1 MAQNET
7 NNINK
12 VLNICKANGESFYGL
27 KLRKYSV
34 ESVVMSLGDK
44 ISGDVYYQDNALPF
58 TMQEYVEYDGV
69 KYYLVNPP
77 TVVREGLVKDNSGL
91 NGMTKYSLTFY
102 HPMYMLSNFPF
113 TDVAVQGGEELYLAQ
128 NKTFSW
134 IGNLFD
140 FIAKLNKNL
149 ETTEWVVD
157 NCIQHWVDENEEEAT
172 EEWAKASE
180 LSEVL
185 TFDKNFVSDALK
197 TAYDSWNIPFTITKI
212 NLLDENNVQKNFL
225 IQFGTPNQEIL
236 DGNNNTFVF
245 RFGQGVGLKNNSR
258 TPRNN
263 KIVTRIVGEGAER
276 NIPYGYPQIRWYGD
290 QTWEWTEY
298 VDNDKT
304 KPHTATAFPIYS
316 GILDGQWVKLIKH
329 PFTRTTLMPSVYVQD
344 VFNKVSPYSI
354 RELPSGTIVP
364 NPNYNRNGVIRD
376 YYDATS
382 DYPHEINPNA
392 PSTEMH
398 QFEDIYPRL
407 GTEHIL
413 DAYPI
418 DAQSKGSQVS
428 VTQTISDM
436 MAFIDARRTA
446 STIQEEKDALLRL
459 YNQLNLRNTSQVPIT
474 IAYYDNSTSGS
485 YQFNCVV
492 QPKGG
497 SAVGVWVIWYT
508 SDTFNIVAQEA
519 IENRQQA
526 TLDWDDTYDVEKD
539 EYIQS
544 YFKIKL
550 PTLNFD
556 MYACAS
562 ITENMQINMR
572 SGACIG
578 CTFDIMVDWDD
589 YKRNFYDANGNFA
602 PNGTQRNYDKY
613 PDSSDEEVEFEVVCK
628 KDLQTFGTLMPN
640 KYQYPKGVDSS
651 QAHPYAGDEFVIL
664 GISLPEEYIT
674 RAQEELDY
682 AMMAYMLEN
691 NIYYYDYPLKFD
703 EHFLVTH
710 QDILAQIKNNSAIH
724 FLYTNE
730 EITLYVKQIVIKYGE
745 GVLPQWDITLT
756 DKIEVVLNKIGQ
768 AIDGVGKLR
777 VEIENIQSNAEYD
790 KIETSLAIRRQEQN
804 GKTGRFYY
812 YAGTWVGSASPDS
825 YVVSESQAPFFEY
838 IREITTEDE
847 QHHEITVQ
855 VQEFWLFNPATTGS
869 YTQEQMGEPSL
880 TAEGWEQMVSDFK
893 YLITEAIFAQFAH
906 FGSAIISGDWMISQH
921 GTINGQERQ
930 DFQHFDPEHPN
941 DNTGTNFIP
950 NYAIDLLTGTTYQH
964 NAYVNG
970 TIYASSL
977 GMVFKDIAFTSN
989 DETYFVGLNQS
1000 TFDAEI
1006 DGLWNFRF
1014 VPANNQSKMT
1024 VILPTNKYAFFGQ
1037 RVLIYNVGVGLGGGQ
1052 EIIINSAYVD
1062 SEGLTT
1068 LRNIVGLASNPQS
1081 SPNPNPFV
1089 INSFVA
1095 AKLIAFVNGFVELI
1109 CVPSYDNTQL
1119 CDWAVV
1125 NIGTNFYRIDT

>member
-113 TDVAVQGGEELYLAQ
+113 TDVAVQEGEKLYLAQ

-149 ETTEWVVD
+149 ETTEWLVD
-157 NCIQHWVDENEEEAT
+157 NCIQHWVDENEEEVT

-185 TFDKNFVSDALK
+185 TFDKNFISDALK
-197 TAYDSWNIPFTITKI
+197 TAYDSWNIPFTITKT
-212 NLLDENNVQKNFL
+212 NETAFGVQKNFL
-225 IQFGTPNQEIL
+225 IEFGTPNQEIL

-263 KIVTRIVGEGAER
+263 KIVTRIVGNGSTR
-276 NIPYGYPQIRWYGD
+276 NIPYGYPQVRWGGDSGLKFTYGD
-290 QTWEWTEY
+290 RVGLFTN
-298 VDNDKT
+298 VDITIDGVSHHLDKLISY
-304 KPHTATAFPIYS
+304 PIYK
-316 GILDGQWVKLIKH
+316 GILGGAYVELIKH
-329 PFTRTTLMPSVYVQD
+329 PYTRDSLMPSVYYESI
-344 VFNKVSPYSI
+344 FNKVSFLNVDGSFN
-354 RELPSGTIVP
+354 E
-364 NPNYNRNGVIRD
+364 NYNPDAQIID
-376 YYDATS
+376 YYDAIIDPDY
-382 DYPHEINPNA
+382 DYPHKINPNA
-392 PSTEMH
+392 PSTEIH
-398 QFEDIYPRL
+398 QFEDIYPRMDVL
-407 GTEHIL
+407 GVKHIVN
-413 DAYPI
+413 AYPI
-418 DAQSKGSQVS
+418 DAQKNGGQV
-428 VTQTISDM
+428 VTTDDISSFLD
-436 MAFIDARRTA
+436 FLDARILAPA
-446 STIQEEKDALLRL
+446 SAAEASALTGLK
-459 YNQLNLRNTSQVPIT
+459 NFLNTVNTSITPIT
-474 IAYYDNSTSGS
+474 IAYYDNNTSGD
-485 YQFNCVV
+485 YQYNCVV

-497 SAVGVWVIWYT
+497 GYVGVWVVWYT
-508 SDTFNIVAQEA
+508 SSTFNIVEKEV

-526 TLDWDDTYDVEKD
+526 TLDWDDTYDAEKD

-550 PTLNFD
+550 PNLGFD
-556 MYACAS
+556 VYACAS

-578 CTFDIMVDWDD
+578 CTFDVMVDWDD
-589 YKRNFYDANGNFA
+589 YKRNFYDANGDFA
-602 PNGTQRNYDKY
+602 PTGSQRDLNKY
-613 PDSSDEEVEFEVVCK
+613 PNSTNSEIEVVCK

-640 KYQYPKGVDSS
+640 QYQYPRGVDTS
-651 QAHPYAGDEFVIL
+651 QAHPYEGDEFVIL
-664 GISLPEEYIT
+664 GISLPEYYIT
-674 RAQEELDY
+674 TAQYGLDN
-682 AMMAYMLEN
+682 AMKAYMLEN
-691 NIYYYDYPLKFD
+691 NIYYFDYPLKFD

-756 DKIEVVLNKIGQ
+756 DNIEVVLNKIGQ

-777 VEIENIQSNAEYD
+777 IEINDLQNDVDNTQSD
-790 KIETSLAIRRQEQN
+790 VSSSVRSQEQIH

-812 YAGTWVGSASPDS
+812 YAGVWEGNDTEWIVGD
-825 YVVSESQAPFFEY
+825 SQAPFFQY
-838 IREITTEDE
+838 TRELPQEGGTS
-847 QHHEITVQ
+847 VY
-855 VQEFWLFNPATTGS
+855 VQEFWLFNPTTAGS
-869 YTQEQMGEPSL
+869 YTQAQMGEPSSL
-880 TAEGWEQMVSDFK
+880 TSGWEQMVGDFK

-906 FGSAIISGDWMISQH
+906 LGSAIISGDWMISQH
-921 GTINGQERQ
+921 GIIYDENGDAHTIDATHSYGTITVYNA
-930 DFQHFDPEHPN
+930 FTYFDSSYPN
-941 DNTGTNFIP
+941 SSKQGSINFAP
-950 NYAIDLLTGTTYQH
+950 NYAIDFLTGASYQH
-964 NAYVNG
+964 NALIDGMLYSTQGQIGGFIIGNNYIGNISGSGAFSGSRIYSNG
-970 TIYASSL
+970 GADFGSSSSFAL
-977 GMVFKDIAFTSN
+977 RTSGKVEMAGNGKDIVINTTTGSLQ
-989 DETYFVGLNQS
+989 DHK
-1000 TFDAEI
+1000 
-1006 DGLWNFRF
+1006 NF
-1014 VPANNQSKMT
+1014 
-1024 VILPTNKYAFFGQ
+1024 
-1037 RVLIYNVGVGLGGGQ
+1037 
-1052 EIIINSAYVD
+1052 IINGYVKF
-1062 SEGLTT
+1062 LNT
-1068 LRNIVGLASNPQS
+1068 PQS
-1081 SPNPNPFV
+1081 ATNLATGELYV
-1089 INSFVA
+1089 E
-1095 AKLIAFVNGFVELI
+1095 NGFLKVK
-1109 CVPSYDNTQL
+1109 T
-1119 CDWAVV
+1119 
-1125 NIGTNFYRIDT
+1125 